1 MTTGT
6 DNPTQPATADDDVHC
21 RAVDAAMAVFD
32 RSLGLMSPH
41 RHLVAEAIEAAGT
54 VYQAAQQAD
63 VDRMMRE
70 TGFIS
75 MEAAEDGGVQLRLK
89 MAHDIAAAMCEAF
102 DTLIHVR
109 GAENYVEWEG
119 TVTDPARELAVRAG
133 DPDPLP
139 QHRQYSFIVVRPG
152 GKTPHQLRQDA
163 DARAEQLRV
172 ERDWLLAEA
181 DDDTRARYATAVAGE
196 GARR

>member
-1 MTTGT
+1 MTTDT
-6 DNPTQPATADDDVHC
+6 TATTPADDVHQ
-21 RAVDAAMAVFD
+21 RAVDAAMTVFE
-32 RSLGLMSPH
+32 
-41 RHLVAEAIEAAGT
+41 RHLNLMAPPAHVVAEAIEAVGE
-54 VYQAAQQAD
+54 VYAADQQAD

-75 MEAAEDGGVQLRLK
+75 MEATQDGGIQLRLK
-89 MAHDIAAAMCEAF
+89 AAHDIAAAMCSAF
-102 DTLIHVR
+102 DALIHVH
-109 GAENYVEWEG
+109 GAENYVEWAA
-119 TVTDPARELAVRAG
+119 TVTDPAREIAIRAG

-139 QHRQYSFIVVRPG
+139 PHRQYSFIVVRPG

-181 DDDTRARYATAVAGE
+181 DDDTRARYAQAHAAEAAG
-196 GARR
+196 R

>member
-1 MTTGT
+1 MTTDT
-6 DNPTQPATADDDVHC
+6 TATKTPADDEVHG

-32 RSLGLMSPH
+32 RGLGLMAPH
-41 RHLVAEAIEAAGT
+41 RHLVEEAIEAAGT
-54 VYQAAQQAD
+54 VYAADQQAD
-63 VDRMMRE
+63 VDRMMHE

-75 MEAAEDGGVQLRLK
+75 METTQDGEVQLRLK
-89 MAHDIAAAMCEAF
+89 MARDIAAAMCSAF
-102 DTLIHVR
+102 DALIHAR

-119 TVTDPARELAVRAG
+119 TVTDPAREDAIRAG

-139 QHRQYSFIVVRPG
+139 PHRQYSFIVVRPG
-152 GKTPHQLRQDA
+152 GKTPHRLRQDA

-181 DDDTRARYATAVAGE
+181 DDDTRARYAAALAGD
-196 GARR
+196 GVRQS